1 MKDTSAILLVSFG
14 TSYADSRRKTID
26 KILERTA
33 ETFPDYKIY
42 QAWTSKMILKILRER
57 DNLIIPTIEEAMAG
71 LQEDNIRTLIVQPTH
86 FINGLE
92 NELMTELVRQHTS
105 SELDVRFGA
114 PLLSSTQD
122 QQHVL
127 QALFREFSWLP
138 EEEALVFMGH
148 GTTHYAN
155 SVYAA
160 LDYMMKDMGHHN
172 FFMGTV
178 ESYPDL
184 DTLIRQVARTNA
196 KKVHLAP
203 FMLVA
208 GDHANRDMAGS
219 EPDSWKSLFE
229 AAGYEVECHLRGLG
243 EYKAIQ
249 DIYLKHLQAAIEG
262 QQPHFFQ

>member
-1 MKDTSAILLVSFG
+1 MNDTQAILLVSFG
-14 TSYADSRRKTID
+14 TSYLDSKKKTID
-26 KILERTA
+26 KMLERTG

-57 DNLIIPTIEEAMAG
+57 DNLIIPTIKEAMAS
-71 LQEDNIRTLIVQPTH
+71 LQADGVKKLIVQPTH

-92 NELMTELVRQHTS
+92 NELMTELVQQHAS
-105 SELDVRFGA
+105 PEMDIRFGA

-122 QQHVL
+122 QQDVL
-127 QALFREFSWLP
+127 KALIQEFCRIP
-138 EEEALVFMGH
+138 QEEALVFMGH

-160 LDYMMKDMGHHN
+160 LDYMLKDLGHPN

-249 DIYLKHLQAAIEG
+249 DIYLEHLRTAMEAQSLS
-262 QQPHFFQ
+262 